1 MKQSFIKKIF
11 SGVFT
16 LLVIIFLVQI
26 VFQKYIFPIYYLNQ
40 VKNNI
45 ESELVLLVDSTT
57 KSQFSD
63 NLDRFSQITQTTTAT
78 VPTQSAQIPVNEY
91 PLTIIKTSGDEL
103 YSLFIPKFTDFS
115 LKPDDSVS
123 GTFYMNTNNN
133 SYIPKVLL
141 VNGERIYGE
150 TRSPSHKK
158 SNMYNELIMRSSIDT
173 TKTFELSGFVL
184 EIDEKI
190 IEESKDLNASREW
203 LNLYSGNVTK
213 LTETSN
219 GLSYISN
226 DVDNNPTNLVYTS
239 RVTLDGKEQ
248 LAITIYPLS
257 NISLISAK
265 LTNFNIVMY
274 LFAFVVLLVLSVFY
288 IKRVS
293 VPLIKINETT
303 KRLANLDFTLIEEID
318 SDDEIGQLS
327 RSINLLSAN
336 LKTALSELNDKNEQL
351 SSSISQESEREK
363 SRIDFVA
370 GLSHELKTPLAVIQ
384 ASSEGLSLD
393 LFDKVDKTEQ
403 HEIIK
408 NEIVRSNKIIQDMMQ
423 VYKLEQTVYKSNWKS
438 FKLSE
443 TISKVNES
451 LSLLANAKGIET
463 IINTDDSFVY
473 GDENKFELVI
483 SNLFSN
489 AIKYTNE
496 DEKIVINLKDGFFEI
511 INTGITIPDKYI
523 KNIFEPFYRVDKSRS
538 RSTGST
544 GLGLYIVKQILNQHN
559 FEYGA
564 ENLDN
569 AIRFYFTIKKD

>member
-544 GLGLYIVKQILNQHN
+544 GLGLYIVKQILKQHN
-559 FEYGA
+559 FKYGA